1 MNTRSVQLEN
11 PPKGPLGEAAGPHW
25 RTGGRSAAAGL
36 DALAKLGLSCVVVLL
51 AAGGWVRPA
60 RARLLAARLSSGGAP
75 YKERMARLYK
85 HRPPLLPEEFHPPP
99 VLQDRAGYW
108 NGYNDELALK
118 RIRNQPI
125 VKVTVNRGGS
135 SVSLRLHLKDGA
147 SAAFKPDQV
156 YYQSMPRKEIVAY
169 LLNRALGLARV
180 PPATHRVVARRVL
193 FSKLH
198 TTRWRRRRLRRDIKM
213 RPNGKVA
220 GEVSWW
226 IPQIRPLPLGK
237 WKVRKRWYEW
247 LKAYKRFPKHHYKM
261 AAQLSVML
269 IFDFLI
275 DNLDRFSGRNVCAS
289 MDGTHLYFMDNTLS
303 LFPRNPRGSKT
314 VRTGLWRVQR
324 FSKKM
329 YRRLKALKPDKFRQL
344 LASYGEAPWK
354 LLEERELRMFLR
366 RRAFALK
373 YIHRMIAL
381 YGWEKTMVF
390 P

>member
-1 MNTRSVQLEN
+1 MNTTSVQLDN
-11 PPKGPLGEAAGPHW
+11 PANGVHTRGPV
-25 RTGGRSAAAGL
+25 R
-36 DALAKLGLSCVVVLL
+36 LGLGFVIVVLV
-51 AAGGWVRPA
+51 AGGWMRSA
-60 RARLLAARLSSGGAP
+60 RAQLLAARFSAAAAP
-75 YKERMARLYK
+75 YKERMAWLYK
-85 HRPPLLPEEFHPPP
+85 NRPPLLPEEFHPPP
-99 VLQDRAGYW
+99 VLQDRPGYW
-108 NGYNDELALK
+108 NGYKDALALK
-118 RIRNQPI
+118 RIRTQPI
-125 VKVTVNRGGS
+125 VKVTVNHGGS

-169 LLNRALGLARV
+169 LVNRALGLARV
-180 PPATHRVVARRVL
+180 PPATHRLIPRRVL
-193 FSKLH
+193 FSKMRTLN
-198 TTRWRRRRLRRDIKM
+198 WRKRRLRRDIKV
-213 RPNGKVA
+213 RRNGMVA

-226 IPQIRPLPLGK
+226 IPQIRHLPLGK
-237 WKVRKRWYEW
+237 WKARKRWYEW
-247 LKAYKRFPKHHYKM
+247 LKAYKRFPKHHYCM

-289 MDGTHLYFMDNTLS
+289 MDGKHLYFMDNTLS
-303 LFPRNPRGSKT
+303 FFPRNPRGSKT

-329 YRRLKALKPDKFRQL
+329 YGRLKALKPARFQRMLEAD
-344 LASYGEAPWK
+344 EDAPWK
-354 LLEERELRMFLR
+354 LLAEREVRMFLR